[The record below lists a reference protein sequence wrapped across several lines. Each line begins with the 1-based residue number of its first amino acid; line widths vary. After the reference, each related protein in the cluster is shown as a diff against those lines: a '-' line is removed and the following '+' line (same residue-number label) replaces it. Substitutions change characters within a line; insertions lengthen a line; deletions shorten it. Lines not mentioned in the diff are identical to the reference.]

1 MLIEHRLN
9 YDCAVIELRLSNV
22 WANLELSSKPK
33 LNNLVLVEL
42 TPNVQHTQYQQIHQ
56 QLEQLKA
63 GSIKVHETQAVT
75 ELSKQKIQWLGT
87 RSARIS
93 GSTSTIRTLG
103 TLQYMAHRKKYL
115 QVCFRMCSVRPR
127 CALHLHFSFPNSN

>member
-87 RSARIS
+87 RQCSNFWEYQYNS
-93 GSTSTIRTLG
+93 NTGYSTIHGTQKKISLG
-103 TLQYMAHRKKYL
+103 
-115 QVCFRMCSVRPR
+115 P
-127 CALHLHFSFPNSN
+127 FPNVFSAP